1 MSRKK
6 DHLIEK
12 RKQALQKLQSNRGK
26 KRSKIESNSK
36 TKTDGTNLLAQD
48 FIKQNH
54 EQTQKLENSDLDSQN
69 TDIQEI
75 KPVNLPKIAQAS
87 AKVQDKQERT
97 TQAVRR
103 LQENRQ
109 KIKEIR
115 KLKQQE
121 QTSSSGENKT
131 IFEQNNQQ
139 SRHQL
144 KQDLLTAD
152 FWQQASQWLS
162 SINTDIHL
170 SSTPT
175 EEIELLYKQAK
186 HRYQALKLMLED
198 TEKELD
204 AFEAYFRNLDSL
216 TNSQNK
222 HL

>member
-144 KQDLLTAD
+144 KQDLLT
-152 FWQQASQWLS
+152 LVR
-162 SINTDIHL
+162 
-170 SSTPT
+170 
-175 EEIELLYKQAK
+175 LLPKK
-186 HRYQALKLMLED
+186 
-198 TEKELD
+198 
-204 AFEAYFRNLDSL
+204 
-216 TNSQNK
+216 
-222 HL
+222 